1 MAWIRMLADDDAD
14 EELRGALRA
23 GADPRTGRTDEIMR
37 VHSLKAESLTAH
49 LALYRSAMRP
59 SAGLGLREREMI
71 ALVVSAING
80 CHY

>member
-1 MAWIRMLADDDAD
+1 MLADEEAD
-14 EELRGALRA
+14 EGLRA
-23 GADPRTGRTDEIMR
+23 LLRTHADPRSGETDEILR
-37 VHSLKAESLTAH
+37 VHSLKPESLEAH

-71 ALVVSAING
+71 ALVVSSLNG